1 MKSTH
6 VVKREVKTDQG
17 TICDQ
22 AGSTLMLEAGDGD
35 VYMTEDEKKFAE
47 YIASVESQYLS
58 GVSGSGEAN
67 KAHAESIHTSVHSS
81 TTVAEE
87 TTIAISANS
96 NVKEDSE
103 CLDKVATVGLS
114 DLNSNLDTKSEV
126 VSVSEPIDKVM
137 AGDVN
142 GITIEPSKSTA
153 MVVEGDVEVFSTITM
168 ENKDLAN
175 LSIESEETKNDNGE
189 SKPNVDI
196 ITVGNE
202 NSNPEKVLEM
212 DDDKASLYTEEES
225 LGRVYVEFTREET
238 ACAAAHVLHGR
249 VYGERKVFVRYFP
262 VKLYQKRYGKGLE
275 PRTHEEKQALAL
287 AAQEHLNTYLP
298 ERD

>member
-1 MKSTH
+1 M
-6 VVKREVKTDQG
+6 KTDQG

-22 AGSTLMLEAGDGD
+22 AGNTMMLEAGDGD

-67 KAHAESIHTSVHSS
+67 KAHVESSHTNVHSS

-87 TTIAISANS
+87 TTIAISADL

-103 CLDKVATVGLS
+103 CLGKVARVGLS
-114 DLNSNLDTKSEV
+114 DLNSNLDTKSGEG
-126 VSVSEPIDKVM
+126 VSVSESIDKVM
-137 AGDVN
+137 SGDVN
-142 GITIEPSKSTA
+142 VITVEPSKSTA
-153 MVVEGDVEVFSTITM
+153 MVVEGDMEAFSTIAM

-175 LSIESEETKNDNGE
+175 LSIESEETKNFNGE
-189 SKPNVDI
+189 SKPNADI
-196 ITVGNE
+196 INVGKE
-202 NSNPEKVLEM
+202 TSNPEKGLEM
-212 DDDKASLYTEEES
+212 DDDKASLYTEEETS
-225 LGRVYVEFTREET
+225 GRVYVEFTREET